1 MSKTIKEVKS
11 RQITETDRK
20 NFAKYEEMFT
30 TAELNMLH
38 GVDMTPQSYD
48 WQEVDRVDL
57 DVFCNKPLSA
67 LHGEIDKLVETHG
80 AESIMRVHSYESG
93 GGWSM
98 RTDTV
103 IPSTTYYALKVFKN
117 LPVWTQ
123 EQRYAKLQQSAIEY
137 EERSRER
144 SKRDRAQLAK
154 LVKKLKVSD
163 VVKTLHADDPQAKQ
177 IKEMHERIIGKK
189 KKK

>member
-1 MSKTIKEVKS
+1 MSKTIKEVQS

-20 NFAKYEEMFT
+20 NFAKYEEMFAA
-30 TAELNMLH
+30 AEPNMLH
-38 GVDMTPQSYD
+38 GVEMTPQSYD

-67 LHGEIDKLVETHG
+67 LHGEIDKLVEKHG
-80 AESIMRVHSYESG
+80 DESIMRVHSYESG

-98 RTDTV
+98 RADTA
-103 IPSTTYYALKVFKN
+103 IPSTTYYELKVFKN
-117 LPVWTQ
+117 LPVWTP

-154 LVKKLKVSD
+154 LVKKLKASD
-163 VVKTLHADDPQAKQ
+163 VVKTLYADDPHAKR
-177 IKEMHERIIGKK
+177 IKDMHERATGKK
-189 KKK
+189 KK